1 MPPAGAIFDRVIVH
15 VVLELEATVV
25 GAHCREEMVAGAE
38 DVSEI
43 VVGIEEPFRVA
54 VIVTDWSE
62 LNEPEAAK
70 KVAEVAFAGT
80 ITAEGTVNR

>member
-1 MPPAGAIFDRVIVH
+1 
-15 VVLELEATVV
+15 
-25 GAHCREEMVAGAE
+25 VAGAE
-38 DVSEI
+38 DASEI